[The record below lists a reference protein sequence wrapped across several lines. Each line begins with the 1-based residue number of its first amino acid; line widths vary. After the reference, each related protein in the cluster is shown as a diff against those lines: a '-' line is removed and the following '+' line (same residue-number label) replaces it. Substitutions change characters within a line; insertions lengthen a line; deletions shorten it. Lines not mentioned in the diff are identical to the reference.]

1 MDVRWTIY
9 RLGGVS
15 DRRTLVDLTSRK
27 AVDRALRDGVIVQD
41 ARGRYAVPAAGDAR
55 RAAHAIAGVVS
66 HRSAA
71 LYWGWQVKT
80 VPGRPDVTVP
90 RNRNVPAAVREQ
102 ITPHWAAL
110 PEDEVQ
116 DGVTSMRRTMVDCL
130 RGLAFDEA
138 LAIAGSALRNGNLS
152 HQQLLALADG
162 VSGAGARQCRRVAA
176 AADPKAANPFESV
189 LRALTLEVPGLVF
202 EPQVTVT
209 SNPVSLTPD
218 LVDRERRIALEAD
231 SFSWHGSRGALRRD
245 CRRYNALV
253 LLGWWVLRFT
263 WEDVMHDPEYVRD
276 CLAVLV
282 VPERAELPEGG
293 VGPA

>member
-1 MDVRWTIY
+1 M
-9 RLGGVS
+9 
-15 DRRTLVDLTSRK
+15 
-27 AVDRALRDGVIVQD
+27 
-41 ARGRYAVPAAGDAR
+41 
-55 RAAHAIAGVVS
+55 
-66 HRSAA
+66 
-71 LYWGWQVKT
+71 
-80 VPGRPDVTVP
+80 
-90 RNRNVPAAVREQ
+90 
-102 ITPHWAAL
+102 
-110 PEDEVQ
+110 
-116 DGVTSMRRTMVDCL
+116 
-130 RGLAFDEA
+130 
-138 LAIAGSALRNGNLS
+138 
-152 HQQLLALADG
+152 
-162 VSGAGARQCRRVAA
+162 AA